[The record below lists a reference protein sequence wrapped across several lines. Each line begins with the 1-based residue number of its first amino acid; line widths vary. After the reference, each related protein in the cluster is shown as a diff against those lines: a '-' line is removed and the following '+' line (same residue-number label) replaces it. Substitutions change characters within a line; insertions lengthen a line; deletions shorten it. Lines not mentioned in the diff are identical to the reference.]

1 MKDDDMDN
9 AMRWTTNK
17 SDPHQKLILE
27 GTYTD
32 FSKTIL
38 KDSVE
43 IKLLWKATCSCT
55 LQTIIHNFTI

>member
-1 MKDDDMDN
+1 MKDDDMNN

-27 GTYTD
+27 GTD

-43 IKLLWKATCSCT
+43 TKLLWKATCSCT
-55 LQTIIHNFTI
+55 LQTIIHNITI